1 MRLSDLKENDEQ
13 LDEILPAI
21 AAGAGL
27 AARTALGV
35 GGAALRGAGSAIAK
49 GAQAVGSAVK
59 SGTQAVGQAAG
70 QAASGLAGGQTDP
83 AQAAAVAKER
93 TEQKKQIQDTI
104 KQKQQELA
112 DLQKELTALG

>member
-59 SGTQAVGQAAG
+59 SGAQAVG

-93 TEQKKQIQDTI
+93 TEQKKQIQDAI

>member
-1 MRLSDLKENDEQ
+1 VRLSDLKENDEQ

-27 AARTALGV
+27 AARTALG
-35 GGAALRGAGSAIAK
+35 AGSAIAK

-59 SGTQAVGQAAG
+59 SGAQAVGQAAG

-93 TEQKKQIQDTI
+93 TEQKKQIQDAI